1 MVKPALIEEADAFT
15 VDFTDIGDITSTN
28 MEIKLSDKTLF
39 QLNYHPVPRPLYAE
53 LKAHIEGLFDKDWI
67 DLSTSSY

>member
-1 MVKPALIEEADAFT
+1 
-15 VDFTDIGDITSTN
+15 

-39 QLNYHPVPRPLYAE
+39 QLNYHPVPGPLYAE
-53 LKAHIEGLFDKDWI
+53 LKAHIEGLFDKGWI

>member
-1 MVKPALIEEADAFT
+1 
-15 VDFTDIGDITSTN
+15 

-39 QLNYHPVPRPLYAE
+39 QLNYQSVPRPLYAE
-53 LKAHIEGLFDKDWI
+53 LKAHIEGLFGKGWI